1 MYAFLQKFIYFRV
14 NRSEKGGE
22 KSGSGI
28 NDYVTSLFDQAL
40 TWKDISWLK
49 NITNLP
55 IIVKGVLHP
64 QDAVIAMEYG
74 VQGKVQIFYES
85 PKTILLRDVKKIGR
99 YFFQTFVAFSEYLN
113 CTYS

>member
-1 MYAFLQKFIYFRV
+1 MYTFLQKFIYFRV

-49 NITNLP
+49 SITNLP

-85 PKTILLRDVKKIGR
+85 PKRYYLGMSKKLEDIFFKLLWPSQNI
-99 YFFQTFVAFSEYLN
+99 
-113 CTYS
+113 

>member
-1 MYAFLQKFIYFRV
+1 MKKFIYFRV

-49 NITNLP
+49 SITNLP

-64 QDAVIAMEYG
+64 EDAVIAMEYG
-74 VQGKVQIFYES
+74 VQGKVEIFCES
-85 PKTILLRDVKKIGR
+85 PKTISLIGMSKKMVD
-99 YFFQTFVAFSEYLN
+99 F
-113 CTYS
+113 

>member
-1 MYAFLQKFIYFRV
+1 MYVFRA
-14 NRSEKGGE
+14 NRSEKGGA

-40 TWKDISWLK
+40 TWQDIAWLK

-64 QDAVIAMEYG
+64 EDAIIAINHG
-74 VQGKVQIFYES
+74 VQGKGNIRLAQ
-85 PKTILLRDVKKIGR
+85 L
-99 YFFQTFVAFSEYLN
+99 
-113 CTYS
+113 